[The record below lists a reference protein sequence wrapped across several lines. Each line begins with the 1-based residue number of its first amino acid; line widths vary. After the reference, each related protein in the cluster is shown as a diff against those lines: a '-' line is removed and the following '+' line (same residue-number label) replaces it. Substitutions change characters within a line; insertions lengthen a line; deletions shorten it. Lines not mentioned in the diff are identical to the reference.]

1 MSDIESEKKTPLT
14 YQDFWTDII
23 SSCQNDL
30 ESSTEYPQVIF
41 FEKFEDILEDN
52 NVFSGLDFHYFE
64 SKNSSRKYRQMHID
78 YGMVDNTDNSI
89 NLLTVDYD
97 PSHISTITNDK
108 RDDMYGK
115 MVSFITNVKK
125 GYFQENNLESDP
137 IYSFVTEII
146 RKLPTTDNLNLFIL
160 SSNVKSNTLKEL
172 PLQMVDIGGKEINV
186 VLKIIDIQYLFNSSL
201 STRKTDPVNIIVSDI
216 NNGKVTGIKC
226 LPANIQGDG
235 YEAYLAVLPG
245 DFLSEVYRLYG
256 GRLLEKNVRSFL
268 SVRGNVN
275 KGIRNT
281 IRTEPDKFFTYNNGI
296 ACTASSIKAENKNDG
311 LYITE
316 LNDLQII
323 NGGQTTASLR
333 NAVLTDKDHIVDLTK
348 VFVPMKLTV
357 LDESIPDD
365 ERDIMVGNIS
375 KYSNSQNKVSNSDL
389 NSNSPFYVQLE
400 KLSRKI
406 YTPTMTDGH
415 QTRWYF
421 ERSRGQYERDQ
432 MELTDAKRK
441 QFKAYN
447 PRNQMMKIVDIAKF
461 YNSVNE
467 RPFEVSWGGQMNAE
481 DFQLT
486 MQKMYEKNPV
496 FVNDHFFKLIVSYGI
511 LFQKSR
517 EIIRNTDVYAQHSG
531 ILAQVVPYTISM
543 LMHLVRDMK
552 LDLDWKDIWNKQDLP
567 QLLKDEIQS
576 LGEWVINVLVDP
588 SREKD
593 NVGEWAK
600 LDKCWKNMLSRKYVL
615 NPELSS
621 ILVSPQEEKADALS
635 AKKEAKLTR
644 SVDLGLYVFKLG
656 AKYWQDVLNA
666 GYRYNK
672 FTNDYNGCKDV
683 QSAIKACDRNKL
695 IESKSAL
702 EDLMRIKKE
711 FEEEGIIQK
720 REPVEEE
727 EEEEE

>member
-1 MSDIESEKKTPLT
+1 MPETESEMKTPLT

-23 SSCQNDL
+23 AACQNDL
-30 ESSTEYPQVIF
+30 ESSTEYPQIIF

-52 NVFSGLDFHYFE
+52 NVFSSLDFHYFE
-64 SKNSSRKYRQMHID
+64 SKNPSRKYKLMHVD
-78 YGMVDNTDNSI
+78 YGMVDDTDNSI

-115 MVSFITNVKK
+115 MINFIANIKK
-125 GYFQENNLESDP
+125 GYFQEFGLESDP
-137 IYSFVTEII
+137 IYGFVSEII
-146 RKLPTTDNLNLFIL
+146 RKLQTTDNLNLFIL
-160 SSNVKSNTLKEL
+160 SSNVKSNTLKDL
-172 PLQMVDIGGKEINV
+172 PLQTVDIGGKEVNV

-201 STRKTDPVNIIVSDI
+201 STHNTDPVNIIVSDV
-216 NNGKVTGIKC
+216 NNGKITGIKC

-296 ACTASSIKAENKNDG
+296 ACTASSIKTENRNDG
-311 LYITE
+311 LFITE

-333 NAVLTDKDHIVDLTK
+333 NAVLTDKDNIVDLTK

-365 ERDIMVGNIS
+365 ERNIMVGNIS

-447 PRNQMMKIVDIAKF
+447 PRSQMMKIVDIAKF
-461 YNSVNE
+461 YNSVKE
-467 RPFEVSWGGQMNAE
+467 RPFKVSWGGQMNAE

-486 MQKMYEKNPV
+486 MQKLYEKTPD
-496 FVNDHFFKLIVSYGI
+496 FVNEHFFKLIVSYGI

-517 EIIRNTDVYAQHSG
+517 EIIRNTESYAQHSG

-543 LMHLVRDMK
+543 LMHLVEEMK
-552 LDLDWKDIWNKQDLP
+552 LDLDWKEIWNKQDLP
-567 QLLKDEIQS
+567 QLLKDEIRS

-588 SREKD
+588 LREKD
-593 NVGEWAK
+593 NVGEWGK
-600 LDKCWKNMLSRKYVL
+600 LERCWKNMLSKKYTL
-615 NPELSS
+615 NPELTS
-621 ILVSPQEEKADALS
+621 ILVSPQEEKAAALS
-635 AKKEAKLTR
+635 AKKDAKLTR
-644 SVDLGLYVFKLG
+644 GVDLGIYVFKLG
-656 AKYWQDVLNA
+656 AKYWKEVLDA
-666 GYRYNK
+666 GFRYNK

-683 QSAIKACDRNKL
+683 QFAIKACDRNRL
-695 IESKSAL
+695 VESKSAL

-720 REPVEEE
+720 QEPIEEE
-727 EEEEE
+727 

>member
-78 YGMVDNTDNSI
+78 YGMVDYTDNSI

-115 MVSFITNVKK
+115 MVNFIANVKK

-146 RKLPTTDNLNLFIL
+146 RKLPTTDNLNLLIL

-172 PLQMVDIGGKEINV
+172 PPQMVNIDGKEVNV

-296 ACTASSIKAENKNDG
+296 ACTASSIKTENKTDG

-461 YNSVNE
+461 YNSVSE

-517 EIIRNTDVYAQHSG
+517 EIIRNTDTYAQHSG

-543 LMHLVRDMK
+543 LMHLVRNMK

-683 QSAIKACDRNKL
+683 QFAIKACDRNKL

-727 EEEEE
+727 GEE

>member
-78 YGMVDNTDNSI
+78 YGMVDYTDNSI

-115 MVSFITNVKK
+115 MVSFIANVKK
-125 GYFQENNLESDP
+125 GYFQENSLESDP

-172 PLQMVDIGGKEINV
+172 PPQMVDIDGKEVNV

-296 ACTASSIKAENKNDG
+296 ACTASSIKTENKNDG

-400 KLSRKI
+400 KLSRRI

-517 EIIRNTDVYAQHSG
+517 EIIRNTDTYAQHSG

-567 QLLKDEIQS
+567 QLLKDEIKS

-615 NPELSS
+615 KPELSS

-656 AKYWQDVLNA
+656 AKYWQDILNA

-672 FTNDYNGCKDV
+672 FTNDYNGCNDV
-683 QSAIKACDRNKL
+683 QFAIKACDRNKL

-727 EEEEE
+727 E

>member
-296 ACTASSIKAENKNDG
+296 ACTASSIKTENKNDG

-567 QLLKDEIQS
+567 QLLKNEIQS

-615 NPELSS
+615 NPELTS

-683 QSAIKACDRNKL
+683 QFAIKACDRNRL

-720 REPVEEE
+720 QEPVEEE
-727 EEEEE
+727 E

>member
-115 MVSFITNVKK
+115 MVSFIANVKK

-172 PLQMVDIGGKEINV
+172 PLQTVDIGGKEVNV

-268 SVRGNVN
+268 SVRGNIN

-296 ACTASSIKAENKNDG
+296 ACTASSIKTENKNDG

-389 NSNSPFYVQLE
+389 NSNNLFYVQLE
-400 KLSRKI
+400 KLSRRI

-543 LMHLVRDMK
+543 LMHLVREMK

-576 LGEWVINVLVDP
+576 LGKWVINVLIDP

-593 NVGEWAK
+593 NVGEWGK

-683 QSAIKACDRNKL
+683 QFAIKACDRNKL
-695 IESKSAL
+695 IESSAL

-720 REPVEEE
+720 REPIEEE
-727 EEEEE
+727 E

>member
-78 YGMVDNTDNSI
+78 YGMVDYTDNSI

-115 MVSFITNVKK
+115 MVSFIANVKK
-125 GYFQENNLESDP
+125 GYFQENSLESDP

-172 PLQMVDIGGKEINV
+172 PPQMVDIDGKEVNV

-296 ACTASSIKAENKNDG
+296 ACTASSIKTEHRNDG

-517 EIIRNTDVYAQHSG
+517 EIIRNTDTYAQHSG

-600 LDKCWKNMLSRKYVL
+600 LDKCWKNMLSREYVL
-615 NPELSS
+615 KPELSS

-683 QSAIKACDRNKL
+683 QFTIKACDRNRL

-702 EDLMRIKKE
+702 EDLIRIKKE

-720 REPVEEE
+720 CEPVEGEE
-727 EEEEE
+727 

>member
-1 MSDIESEKKTPLT
+1 MPETENEKKTPLT

-23 SSCQNDL
+23 ASCQNDL

-52 NVFSGLDFHYFE
+52 NVFSSLDFHYFE
-64 SKNSSRKYRQMHID
+64 SKNSSRKYKQMHVD
-78 YGMVDNTDNSI
+78 YGMVDDTDNSI

-115 MVSFITNVKK
+115 MVSFIANVKK
-125 GYFQENNLESDP
+125 GYFQEYGLESDP
-137 IYSFVTEII
+137 IYGFVTEII

-160 SSNVKSNTLKEL
+160 SSNVKSNTLKDL
-172 PLQMVDIGGKEINV
+172 PLQTVNIGEKEVNV

-201 STRKTDPVNIIVSDI
+201 STRNADPVNIVVSGVND
-216 NNGKVTGIKC
+216 GKVTGIKC
-226 LPANIQGDG
+226 LPANIKGDG

-296 ACTASSIKAENKNDG
+296 ACTASSIKTEKRNDG

-316 LNDLQII
+316 LDDLQII

-441 QFKAYN
+441 QFKSYN
-447 PRNQMMKIVDIAKF
+447 PRSQMMKIVDIAKF

-467 RPFEVSWGGQMNAE
+467 RPFKVSWGGQMNAE

-486 MQKMYEKNPV
+486 MQKLYEKTPD

-517 EIIRNTDVYAQHSG
+517 EIIRNTESYAQHSG

-543 LMHLVRDMK
+543 LMHLVREMK

-567 QLLKDEIQS
+567 QLLKDEIRS
-576 LGEWVINVLVDP
+576 LGEWVIDVLVDP

-593 NVGEWAK
+593 NVGEWGK
-600 LDKCWKNMLSRKYVL
+600 LERCWKNMLSKKNTL
-615 NPELSS
+615 NPELTS
-621 ILVSPQEEKADALS
+621 ILVSPQEEKAAALS
-635 AKKEAKLTR
+635 AKRDAKLTR
-644 SVDLGLYVFKLG
+644 GVDLGLYVFKLG
-656 AKYWQDVLNA
+656 AKYWQEVLNA
-666 GYRYNK
+666 GFRYNK

-683 QSAIKACDRNKL
+683 QFAIKACDRNRL
-695 IESKSAL
+695 VESKSAL

-720 REPVEEE
+720 QEPIEEGE
-727 EEEEE
+727 

>member
-23 SSCQNDL
+23 ASCQNDL

-115 MVSFITNVKK
+115 MVSFIANVKK

-172 PLQMVDIGGKEINV
+172 PLQTVDIGGKEVNV

-296 ACTASSIKAENKNDG
+296 ACTASSIKTENKNDG

-400 KLSRKI
+400 KLSRRI

-496 FVNDHFFKLIVSYGI
+496 FVNEHFFKLIVSYGI

-517 EIIRNTDVYAQHSG
+517 EIIRNTDTYAQHSG

-567 QLLKDEIQS
+567 QLLKDEIKS
-576 LGEWVINVLVDP
+576 LGKWVINVLVDP

-600 LDKCWKNMLSRKYVL
+600 LDKCWKNMLSREYVL
-615 NPELSS
+615 NPELSN

-683 QSAIKACDRNKL
+683 QYAIKACDRNRL
-695 IESKSAL
+695 IESESAL

-720 REPVEEE
+720 QEPVEEE
-727 EEEEE
+727 EE

>member
-30 ESSTEYPQVIF
+30 ESFTEYPQVIF

-78 YGMVDNTDNSI
+78 YGMVDYTDNSI

-115 MVSFITNVKK
+115 MVSFIANVKK
-125 GYFQENNLESDP
+125 GYFQENSLESDP

-172 PLQMVDIGGKEINV
+172 PLQTVDIGGKEVNV

-268 SVRGNVN
+268 SVRGNIN

-296 ACTASSIKAENKNDG
+296 ACTASSIKTENKNDG

-447 PRNQMMKIVDIAKF
+447 PRNQMIKIVDIAKF

-517 EIIRNTDVYAQHSG
+517 EIIRNTDTYAQHSG

-615 NPELSS
+615 KPELSS

-683 QSAIKACDRNKL
+683 QFAIKACDRNRL

-702 EDLMRIKKE
+702 EDLIRIKKE

-720 REPVEEE
+720 CEPVEGEE
-727 EEEEE
+727 

>member
-78 YGMVDNTDNSI
+78 YGMVDYTDNSI

-108 RDDMYGK
+108 RDDMYRK
-115 MVSFITNVKK
+115 MVSFIANVKK
-125 GYFQENNLESDP
+125 GYFQENSLESDP

-172 PLQMVDIGGKEINV
+172 PPQMVDIDGKEVNV

-296 ACTASSIKAENKNDG
+296 ACTASSIKTENKTDG

-316 LNDLQII
+316 LNNLQII

-421 ERSRGQYERDQ
+421 EWSRGQYERDQ

-517 EIIRNTDVYAQHSG
+517 EIIRNTDTYAQHSG

-567 QLLKDEIQS
+567 QLLKDEIKS

-615 NPELSS
+615 KPELSS

-666 GYRYNK
+666 GYKYNK

-683 QSAIKACDRNKL
+683 QFAIKACDRNKL
-695 IESKSAL
+695 IESESAL

-727 EEEEE
+727 GEE

>member
-78 YGMVDNTDNSI
+78 YGMVDYTDNSI

-115 MVSFITNVKK
+115 MVSFIANVKK
-125 GYFQENNLESDP
+125 GYFQENSLESDP

-172 PLQMVDIGGKEINV
+172 PPQMVDIDGKEVNV

-296 ACTASSIKAENKNDG
+296 ACTASSIKTENKTDG

-517 EIIRNTDVYAQHSG
+517 EIIRNTDTYAQHSG

-543 LMHLVRDMK
+543 LMHLVRGMK

-615 NPELSS
+615 KPELSS

-666 GYRYNK
+666 DYRYNK

-683 QSAIKACDRNKL
+683 QFAIKACDRNKL

-727 EEEEE
+727 GEE

>member
-115 MVSFITNVKK
+115 MVSFIANVKK

-172 PLQMVDIGGKEINV
+172 PLQTIDIGGKEINV

-296 ACTASSIKAENKNDG
+296 ACTASSIKTENKNDG

-486 MQKMYEKNPV
+486 MQKIYEKNPV

-567 QLLKDEIQS
+567 QLLEDEIQS

-656 AKYWQDVLNA
+656 AKYWQDVLNS

-683 QSAIKACDRNKL
+683 QSAIKACDRNRL

-727 EEEEE
+727 E

>member
-52 NVFSGLDFHYFE
+52 NVFSSLDFHYFE

-296 ACTASSIKAENKNDG
+296 ACTASSIKTENKNDG

-461 YNSVNE
+461 YNSINE

-727 EEEEE
+727 EE

>member
-78 YGMVDNTDNSI
+78 YGMVDYTDNSI

-115 MVSFITNVKK
+115 MVSFIANVKK
-125 GYFQENNLESDP
+125 GYFQENSLESDP

-172 PLQMVDIGGKEINV
+172 PPQMVDIDGKEVNV

-296 ACTASSIKAENKNDG
+296 ACTASSIKTENKNDG

-517 EIIRNTDVYAQHSG
+517 EIIRNTDTYAQHSG

-543 LMHLVRDMK
+543 LMHLVRNMK

-567 QLLKDEIQS
+567 QLLKDEIKS

-615 NPELSS
+615 KPELSS

-656 AKYWQDVLNA
+656 AKYWQDILNA
-666 GYRYNK
+666 GYRYSK
-672 FTNDYNGCKDV
+672 FTNDYNGCNDV
-683 QSAIKACDRNKL
+683 QFAIKACDRNKL

-727 EEEEE
+727 

>member
-30 ESSTEYPQVIF
+30 ESFTEYPQVIF

-78 YGMVDNTDNSI
+78 YGMVDYTDNSI

-115 MVSFITNVKK
+115 MVSFIANVKK
-125 GYFQENNLESDP
+125 GYFQENSLESDP

-172 PLQMVDIGGKEINV
+172 PLQTVDIGGKEVNV

-268 SVRGNVN
+268 SVRGNIN

-296 ACTASSIKAENKNDG
+296 ACTASSIKTENKNDG

-517 EIIRNTDVYAQHSG
+517 EIIRNTDTYAQHSG

-615 NPELSS
+615 KPELSS

-683 QSAIKACDRNKL
+683 QFAIKACDRNRL

-702 EDLMRIKKE
+702 EDLIRIKKE

-720 REPVEEE
+720 CEPVEGEE
-727 EEEEE
+727 

>member
-78 YGMVDNTDNSI
+78 YGMIDNTDNSI

-108 RDDMYGK
+108 RDDMYEK

-296 ACTASSIKAENKNDG
+296 ACTASSIKTENKNDG

-333 NAVLTDKDHIVDLTK
+333 NAVLNDKEHIVDLTK

-389 NSNSPFYVQLE
+389 NSNSLFYVQLE
-400 KLSRKI
+400 KLSRRI

-496 FVNDHFFKLIVSYGI
+496 FVNDHLFKLIVSYGI

-517 EIIRNTDVYAQHSG
+517 EIIRNTDTYAQHSG

-567 QLLKDEIQS
+567 QLLKDEIKS
-576 LGEWVINVLVDP
+576 LGKWVINVLVDP

-683 QSAIKACDRNKL
+683 QYAIKACDRNRL
-695 IESKSAL
+695 IESESAL

-720 REPVEEE
+720 QEPVEEE
-727 EEEEE
+727 

>member
-108 RDDMYGK
+108 RDDMYEK

-125 GYFQENNLESDP
+125 GYFQENNLESDL

-296 ACTASSIKAENKNDG
+296 ACTASSIKTENKNDG

-683 QSAIKACDRNKL
+683 QSAIKACDRNRL
-695 IESKSAL
+695 IDSNSAL

-720 REPVEEE
+720 QEPVEEE
-727 EEEEE
+727 E

>member
-108 RDDMYGK
+108 RDDMYWK

-296 ACTASSIKAENKNDG
+296 ACTASSIKTENKNDG

-567 QLLKDEIQS
+567 QLLKNEIQS

-727 EEEEE
+727 E

>member
-78 YGMVDNTDNSI
+78 YGMVDYTDNSI

-108 RDDMYGK
+108 RDDMYRK
-115 MVSFITNVKK
+115 MVSFIANVKK
-125 GYFQENNLESDP
+125 GYFQENSLESDP

-172 PLQMVDIGGKEINV
+172 PPQMVDIDGKEVNV

-296 ACTASSIKAENKNDG
+296 ACTASSIKTENKTDG

-517 EIIRNTDVYAQHSG
+517 EIIRNTDTYAQHSG

-615 NPELSS
+615 KPELSS

-683 QSAIKACDRNKL
+683 QFAIKACDRNKL

-727 EEEEE
+727 GEE

>member
-78 YGMVDNTDNSI
+78 YGMVDYTDNSI

-115 MVSFITNVKK
+115 MVSFIANVKK
-125 GYFQENNLESDP
+125 GYFQENSLESDP

-172 PLQMVDIGGKEINV
+172 PPQMVDIDGKEVNV

-296 ACTASSIKAENKNDG
+296 ACTASSIKTENKTDG

-517 EIIRNTDVYAQHSG
+517 EIIRNTDTYAQHSG

-615 NPELSS
+615 KPELSS

-683 QSAIKACDRNKL
+683 QFAIKACDRNKL

-727 EEEEE
+727 GEE

>member
-115 MVSFITNVKK
+115 MVSFIANVKK

-172 PLQMVDIGGKEINV
+172 PLQTVDIGGKEVNV

-268 SVRGNVN
+268 SVRGNIN

-296 ACTASSIKAENKNDG
+296 ACTASSIKTENKNDG

-333 NAVLTDKDHIVDLTK
+333 NAVLTDKNHIVDLTK

-400 KLSRKI
+400 KLSRRI

-543 LMHLVRDMK
+543 LMHLVREMK

-576 LGEWVINVLVDP
+576 LGKWVINVLIDP

-593 NVGEWAK
+593 NVGEWGK

-683 QSAIKACDRNKL
+683 QFAIKACDRNKL

-720 REPVEEE
+720 QEPVEEE
-727 EEEEE
+727 E

>member
-23 SSCQNDL
+23 ASCQNDL

-41 FEKFEDILEDN
+41 FEKFEDILEEN

-115 MVSFITNVKK
+115 MVSFIANVKK

-172 PLQMVDIGGKEINV
+172 PLQTVDIGGKEVNV

-296 ACTASSIKAENKNDG
+296 ACTASSIKTENKNDG

-365 ERDIMVGNIS
+365 ERDIMVGSIS

-400 KLSRKI
+400 KLSRRI

-486 MQKMYEKNPV
+486 MQKIYEKNPV

-517 EIIRNTDVYAQHSG
+517 EIIRNTDTYAQHSG

-567 QLLKDEIQS
+567 QLLKDEIKS
-576 LGEWVINVLVDP
+576 LGKWVINVLVDP

-672 FTNDYNGCKDV
+672 FTSDYNGCKDV
-683 QSAIKACDRNKL
+683 QYAIKACDRNRL

-720 REPVEEE
+720 QEPVEEE
-727 EEEEE
+727 E

>member
-23 SSCQNDL
+23 ASCQNDL

-108 RDDMYGK
+108 RDDMYWK
-115 MVSFITNVKK
+115 MVSFIANVKK

-172 PLQMVDIGGKEINV
+172 PLQTVDIGGKEVNV

-296 ACTASSIKAENKNDG
+296 ACTASSIKTENKNDG

-400 KLSRKI
+400 KLSRRI

-486 MQKMYEKNPV
+486 MQKIYEKNPV

-517 EIIRNTDVYAQHSG
+517 EIIRNTDTYAQHSG

-567 QLLKDEIQS
+567 QLLKDEIKS
-576 LGEWVINVLVDP
+576 LGKWVINVLVDP

-672 FTNDYNGCKDV
+672 FTSDYNGCKDV
-683 QSAIKACDRNKL
+683 QYAIKACDRNRL

-720 REPVEEE
+720 QEPVEEE
-727 EEEEE
+727 E

>member
-14 YQDFWTDII
+14 YQDFWRDII
-23 SSCQNDL
+23 ASCQNDL

-115 MVSFITNVKK
+115 MVSFIANVKK

-172 PLQMVDIGGKEINV
+172 PLQTVDIGGKEVNV

-296 ACTASSIKAENKNDG
+296 ACTASSIKTENKNDG

-400 KLSRKI
+400 KLSRRI

-467 RPFEVSWGGQMNAE
+467 RPFKVSWGGQMNAE

-517 EIIRNTDVYAQHSG
+517 EIIRNTDTYAQHSG

-567 QLLKDEIQS
+567 QLLKDEIKS
-576 LGEWVINVLVDP
+576 LGKWVINVLVDP

-600 LDKCWKNMLSRKYVL
+600 LDNCWKNMLSRKYVL
-615 NPELSS
+615 NTELSS

-683 QSAIKACDRNKL
+683 QYAIKACDRNRL
-695 IESKSAL
+695 IESESAL

-720 REPVEEE
+720 QEPVEEE
-727 EEEEE
+727 EE

>member
-1 MSDIESEKKTPLT
+1 
-14 YQDFWTDII
+14 
-23 SSCQNDL
+23 
-30 ESSTEYPQVIF
+30 
-41 FEKFEDILEDN
+41 
-52 NVFSGLDFHYFE
+52 
-64 SKNSSRKYRQMHID
+64 
-78 YGMVDNTDNSI
+78 
-89 NLLTVDYD
+89 
-97 PSHISTITNDK
+97 
-108 RDDMYGK
+108 
-115 MVSFITNVKK
+115 
-125 GYFQENNLESDP
+125 
-137 IYSFVTEII
+137 
-146 RKLPTTDNLNLFIL
+146 
-160 SSNVKSNTLKEL
+160 
-172 PLQMVDIGGKEINV
+172 MVDIDGKEVNV

-296 ACTASSIKAENKNDG
+296 ACTASSIKTENKTDG

-447 PRNQMMKIVDIAKF
+447 PRSQMMKIVDIAKF

-517 EIIRNTDVYAQHSG
+517 EIIRNTDTYAQHSG

-543 LMHLVRDMK
+543 LMHLVRNMK

-567 QLLKDEIQS
+567 QLLKDEIKS

-615 NPELSS
+615 KPELSS

-656 AKYWQDVLNA
+656 AKYWQDILNA

-672 FTNDYNGCKDV
+672 FTNDYNGCNDV
-683 QSAIKACDRNKL
+683 QFAIKACDRNKL
-695 IESKSAL
+695 IKSKSAL

-727 EEEEE
+727 E

>member
-23 SSCQNDL
+23 ASCQNDL

-115 MVSFITNVKK
+115 MVSFIANVKK

-172 PLQMVDIGGKEINV
+172 PLQTVDIGGKEVNV

-296 ACTASSIKAENKNDG
+296 ACTASSIKTENKNDG

-365 ERDIMVGNIS
+365 ERDIMVGSIS

-400 KLSRKI
+400 KLSRRI

-486 MQKMYEKNPV
+486 MQKIYEKNPV

-517 EIIRNTDVYAQHSG
+517 EIIRNTDTYAQHSG

-567 QLLKDEIQS
+567 QLLKDEIKS
-576 LGEWVINVLVDP
+576 LGKWVINVLVDP

-672 FTNDYNGCKDV
+672 FTSDYNGCKDV
-683 QSAIKACDRNKL
+683 QYAIKACDRNRL

-720 REPVEEE
+720 QEPVEEE
-727 EEEEE
+727 E

>member
-108 RDDMYGK
+108 RDDMYRK

-727 EEEEE
+727 EE

>member
-644 SVDLGLYVFKLG
+644 SVDLGFYVFKLG

-727 EEEEE
+727 EE

>member
-52 NVFSGLDFHYFE
+52 NVFSGLNFHYFE

-78 YGMVDNTDNSI
+78 YGIVDNTDNSI

-296 ACTASSIKAENKNDG
+296 ACTASSIKTENKNDG

-400 KLSRKI
+400 KLSRRI

-517 EIIRNTDVYAQHSG
+517 EIIRNTDTYAQHSG

-567 QLLKDEIQS
+567 QLLKDEIKS
-576 LGEWVINVLVDP
+576 LGKWVINVLVDP

-683 QSAIKACDRNKL
+683 QYAIKACDRNRL
-695 IESKSAL
+695 IESESAL

-720 REPVEEE
+720 QEPVEEE
-727 EEEEE
+727 E

>member
-296 ACTASSIKAENKNDG
+296 ACTASSIKTENKNDG

-621 ILVSPQEEKADALS
+621 ILVSPQEKKADALS

-683 QSAIKACDRNKL
+683 QSAIKACDRNRL

-720 REPVEEE
+720 QEPVEEE
-727 EEEEE
+727 E

>member
-727 EEEEE
+727 E

>member
-23 SSCQNDL
+23 ASCQNDL

-115 MVSFITNVKK
+115 MVSFIANVKK

-172 PLQMVDIGGKEINV
+172 PLQTVDIGGKEVNV

-296 ACTASSIKAENKNDG
+296 ACTASSIKTENKNDG

-400 KLSRKI
+400 KLSRRI

-486 MQKMYEKNPV
+486 MQKIYEKNPV

-517 EIIRNTDVYAQHSG
+517 EIIRNTDTYAQHSG

-567 QLLKDEIQS
+567 QLLKDEIKS
-576 LGEWVINVLVDP
+576 LGKWVINVLVDP

-672 FTNDYNGCKDV
+672 FTSDYNGCKDV
-683 QSAIKACDRNKL
+683 QYAIKACDRNRL

-720 REPVEEE
+720 QEPVEEE
-727 EEEEE
+727 E

>member
-78 YGMVDNTDNSI
+78 YGMVDYTDNSI

-108 RDDMYGK
+108 RDDMYGE
-115 MVSFITNVKK
+115 MVSFIANVKK
-125 GYFQENNLESDP
+125 GYFQENSLESDP

-172 PLQMVDIGGKEINV
+172 PLQTVDIGGKEVNV

-268 SVRGNVN
+268 SVRGNIN

-296 ACTASSIKAENKNDG
+296 ACTASSIKTENKNDG
-311 LYITE
+311 LYITK

-517 EIIRNTDVYAQHSG
+517 EIIRNTDTYAQHSG

-615 NPELSS
+615 KPELSS

-683 QSAIKACDRNKL
+683 QFAIKACDRNRL

-702 EDLMRIKKE
+702 EDLIRIKKE

-720 REPVEEE
+720 CEPVEGEE
-727 EEEEE
+727 

>member
-78 YGMVDNTDNSI
+78 YGMVDYTDNSI

-115 MVSFITNVKK
+115 MVSFIANVKK

-172 PLQMVDIGGKEINV
+172 PPQMVDIDGKEVNV

-296 ACTASSIKAENKNDG
+296 ACTASSIKTENKTDG

-447 PRNQMMKIVDIAKF
+447 PRSQMMKIVDIAKF

-517 EIIRNTDVYAQHSG
+517 EIIRNTDTYAQHSG

-543 LMHLVRDMK
+543 LMHLVRNMK

-567 QLLKDEIQS
+567 QLLKDEIKS

-615 NPELSS
+615 KPELSS

-656 AKYWQDVLNA
+656 AKYWQDILNA

-672 FTNDYNGCKDV
+672 FTNDYNGCNDV
-683 QSAIKACDRNKL
+683 QFAIKACDRNKL
-695 IESKSAL
+695 IKSKSAL

-727 EEEEE
+727 E

>member
-23 SSCQNDL
+23 ASCQNDL

-115 MVSFITNVKK
+115 MVSFIANVKK

-172 PLQMVDIGGKEINV
+172 PLQTVDIGGKEVNV

-296 ACTASSIKAENKNDG
+296 ACTASSIKTENKNDG

-400 KLSRKI
+400 KLSRRI

-486 MQKMYEKNPV
+486 MQKIYEKNPV

-517 EIIRNTDVYAQHSG
+517 EIIRNTDTYAQHSG

-567 QLLKDEIQS
+567 QLLKDEIKS
-576 LGEWVINVLVDP
+576 LGKWVINVLVDP

-672 FTNDYNGCKDV
+672 FTSDYNGCKDV
-683 QSAIKACDRNKL
+683 QYAIKACDRNRL

-720 REPVEEE
+720 QEPVEEE
-727 EEEEE
+727 

>member
-1 MSDIESEKKTPLT
+1 MT

-78 YGMVDNTDNSI
+78 YGMVDYTDNSI

-115 MVSFITNVKK
+115 MVSFIANVKK

-172 PLQMVDIGGKEINV
+172 PPQMVDIDGKEVNV

-296 ACTASSIKAENKNDG
+296 ACTASSIKTENKTDG

-447 PRNQMMKIVDIAKF
+447 PRSQMMKIVDIAKF

-517 EIIRNTDVYAQHSG
+517 EIIRNTDTYAQHSG

-543 LMHLVRDMK
+543 LMHLVRNMK

-567 QLLKDEIQS
+567 QLLKDEIKS

-615 NPELSS
+615 KPELSS

-656 AKYWQDVLNA
+656 AKYWQDILNA

-672 FTNDYNGCKDV
+672 FTNDYNGCNDV
-683 QSAIKACDRNKL
+683 QFAIKACDRNKL
-695 IESKSAL
+695 IKSKSAL

-727 EEEEE
+727 E

>member
-23 SSCQNDL
+23 ASCQNDL

-115 MVSFITNVKK
+115 MVSFIANVKK

-172 PLQMVDIGGKEINV
+172 PLQTVDIGGKEVNV

-296 ACTASSIKAENKNDG
+296 ACTASSIKTENKNDG

-357 LDESIPDD
+357 LDKSIPDD

-400 KLSRKI
+400 KLSRRI

-486 MQKMYEKNPV
+486 MQKIYEKNPV

-517 EIIRNTDVYAQHSG
+517 EIIRNTDTYAQHSG

-567 QLLKDEIQS
+567 QLLKDEIKS
-576 LGEWVINVLVDP
+576 LGKWVINVLVDP

-672 FTNDYNGCKDV
+672 FTSDYNGCKDV
-683 QSAIKACDRNKL
+683 QYAIKACDRNRL

-720 REPVEEE
+720 QEPVEEE
-727 EEEEE
+727 E